1 MEHILELLKRY
12 RYGILVLV
20 IGIVLMLFPTSQQDK
35 QEPSVIHQD
44 DSCTMSDSL
53 EEILEKIDG
62 VGRVSVML
70 TQSAGEITIYQQNTD
85 QSLDTLREDTVIIT
99 GETREEQGLVRQV
112 IPPKFQGAVIV
123 CQGGDR
129 AVVQLAVVE
138 AVSALTGLSSDKIT
152 VLKMK

>member
-1 MEHILELLKRY
+1 MEHILEMLKKY
-12 RYGILVLV
+12 RYGILILV
-20 IGIVLMLFPTSQQDK
+20 VGIGLMLLPTSQQDK
-35 QEPSVIHQD
+35 QEPSVIHQE

-70 TQSAGEITIYQQNTD
+70 TQSAGEITIYQQNSD

-99 GETREEQGLVRQV
+99 GENREEQGLVRQV

-129 AVVQLAVVE
+129 AVVRLAVVE
-138 AVSALTGLSSDKIT
+138 AVCALTGLSSDKIT

>member
-1 MEHILELLKRY
+1 
-12 RYGILVLV
+12 
-20 IGIVLMLFPTSQQDK
+20 
-35 QEPSVIHQD
+35 
-44 DSCTMSDSL
+44 MSDSL
-53 EEILEKIDG
+53 EEILGKIDG

-70 TQSAGEITIYQQNTD
+70 TQSAGEITIYQQNSD

-99 GETREEQGLVRQV
+99 GENREDQGLVRQV

-138 AVSALTGLSSDKIT
+138 AVCALTGLSSDKIT

>member
-1 MEHILELLKRY
+1 MEHILEMLKKY
-12 RYGILVLV
+12 RYGILILV
-20 IGIVLMLFPTSQQDK
+20 VGIGLMLLPTSQQDK
-35 QEPSVIHQD
+35 EEPSVIHKED
-44 DSCTMSDSL
+44 TCTMSDSL
-53 EEILEKIDG
+53 EEILGKIDG

-70 TQSAGEITIYQQNTD
+70 TQSAGEITIYQQNSD

-99 GETREEQGLVRQV
+99 GENREEQGLVRQV

-138 AVSALTGLSSDKIT
+138 AVCALTGLSSDKIT